1 MTSTGM
7 RELNRLTAPNRE
19 HPQAIA
25 GATNGA
31 LERHLTVKEIAEL
44 WGLSENSVREIFKAE
59 PGIVRIQRPG
69 SRCKRGYT
77 TIRIPKSVVERVHQ
91 TMSSLP

>member
-1 MTSTGM
+1 MSSPVTWESNQRTTPKRDYAQG
-7 RELNRLTAPNRE
+7 
-19 HPQAIA
+19 IA
-25 GATNGA
+25 AATNGA
-31 LERHLTVKEIAEL
+31 LERHLTVKKIAEL

-77 TIRIPKSVVERVHQ
+77 SIRIPESVVERVHR
-91 TMSSLP
+91 TMSTRS